1 MAVGTIITCTGPE
14 DLYRKAEDL
23 LRHGIHTEF
32 IARNTMIVV
41 SVQTPNKVSQMNVS
55 DSKKSLHIA

>member
-1 MAVGTIITCTGPE
+1 MAIGTIITCTGPE

-32 IARNTMIVV
+32 VARNTMRVV
-41 SVQTPNKVSQMNVS
+41 SVQKISKVSQMNVQS
-55 DSKKSLHIA
+55 ANKTLSIA

>member
-32 IARNTMIVV
+32 VARNTMKVV
-41 SVQTPNKVSQMNVS
+41 SVQSQNKVSKMNVA
-55 DSKKSLHIA
+55 DAKQALYIA

>member
-32 IARNTMIVV
+32 IARNTMKVV
-41 SVQTPNKVSQMNVS
+41 SVQPQSKVSQMTVA
-55 DSKKSLHIA
+55 DAKLHIA